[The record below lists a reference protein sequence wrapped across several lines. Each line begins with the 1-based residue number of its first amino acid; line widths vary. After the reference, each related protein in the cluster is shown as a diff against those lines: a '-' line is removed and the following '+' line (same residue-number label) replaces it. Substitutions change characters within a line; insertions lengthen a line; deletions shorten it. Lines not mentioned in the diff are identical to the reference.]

1 MAHES
6 HYIHPDLKIS
16 GFTEHFHKSDVLF
29 EEHLLV
35 WFISGETKIIQGG
48 QTYRFGAGDTL
59 FFPRHELVTVINYP
73 KDGLPHQSV
82 VMHLTSQ
89 RLEAYYAKNKVDV
102 KPVPKPRF
110 RTFDK
115 HPLLQSCLASLV
127 PYFDLCEP
135 LPEALAAIKIEE
147 AVTIL
152 RMLAPDIDNLLADF
166 GEPGKNGST
175 SHSLPHQG
183 KETAAVGSLP
193 RSRVRKPVAFRV
205 CIQEAFRLCAD
216 GVMGIGRS
224 GEIEASCAM
233 IPVSLKWCKSR
244 DLHQRL
250 LKKSAVSA

>member
-59 FFPRHELVTVINYP
+59 FFPRHELVRVINYP

-175 SHSLPHQG
+175 SLITSSGKRNGGRRKFTSKPGSKTCRISGMHS
-183 KETAAVGSLP
+183 
-193 RSRVRKPVAFRV
+193 RSISAMRRRSDGNRPFWRNRS
-205 CIQEAFRLCAD
+205 ILCND
-216 GVMGIGRS
+216 T
-224 GEIEASCAM
+224 
-233 IPVSLKWCKSR
+233 
-244 DLHQRL
+244 D
-250 LKKSAVSA
+250 